1 MPSRKTFL
9 VLLSVLL
16 LPAPLAAQRME
27 RAFPSSADALVE
39 LRNQAGR
46 VLVHG
51 WDRPNVLVVYDRR
64 SRSTDVH
71 FDEGANRLLIHT
83 QVLQGDIQASER
95 VVDFEIWMPAA
106 ASLDLHLDVG
116 EVEVDGLRDTT
127 KVETVAA
134 AVVLR
139 EVQGTIQVT
148 TTSGPVSVTES
159 AGRLNVVSVS
169 GDLRFVNTP
178 GRFLAARTA
187 SGSIHLEGA
196 LLDGGD
202 YELSSHE
209 GAIEL
214 WLPANA
220 SFELFARSLQGKVT
234 NSFPLRP
241 KSRGRLPPPNHARS
255 LLGTVQSGAALLRAS
270 SFSGNIS
277 IEKR

>member
-116 EVEVDGLRDTT
+116 QVELDGLRDGIE
-127 KVETVAA
+127 VVTVAA
-134 AVVLR
+134 DVTVRDAV
-139 EVQGTIQVT
+139 GTIEVM
-148 TTSGPVSVTES
+148 TTSGDVTIADS
-159 AGRLNVVSVS
+159 GGRLKVESVS
-169 GDLRFVNTP
+169 GSLRFLNTP
-178 GRFLAARTA
+178 GRSLTARTA
-187 SGSIHLEGA
+187 SGSIRFEGN
-196 LLDGGD
+196 LLGGGAYD
-202 YELSSHE
+202 LSSHE

-214 WLPANA
+214 RLPADA
-220 SFELFARSLQGKVT
+220 SFELTARSVQGQVSNT
-234 NSFPLRP
+234 FPL
-241 KSRGRLPPPNHARS
+241 KLKQHGRLPPPSHAQS